1 VADPEIVE
9 IFTEEAGEVLET
21 IAAQLPPWRSA
32 PGGGAP
38 LAELRRAFHTLKGSG
53 RMVGAGQIGE
63 LSWSVEQLLNRVIE
77 RTLEPSP
84 AVVEAVE
91 RVHQLLPALVQ
102 AFAGGPG
109 VDETTVH
116 TLQSAVQAVMRG
128 EAPQWAPTAA
138 EAPHEPVAEELLPE
152 AVAPEEWLPEAEAV
166 PELAEELVAEPEPLA
181 GQPQGQAPDPEIAA
195 IFTEE
200 AAEVLERIAT
210 QLPLWRAAPLAGA
223 PLEELRRAFH
233 TLKGSGRMVG
243 AELVGELSWSVEHLL
258 NRVTERALEPSP
270 AVIEAVERVRGQQLP
285 ALVRVSPAGRAVDAK
300 PRCGRCRRQ
309 WSR

>member
-1 VADPEIVE
+1 M
-9 IFTEEAGEVLET
+9 T
-21 IAAQLPPWRSA
+21 
-32 PGGGAP
+32 
-38 LAELRRAFHTLKGSG
+38 KG
-53 RMVGAGQIGE
+53 
-63 LSWSVEQLLNRVIE
+63 LC
-77 RTLEPSP
+77 
-84 AVVEAVE
+84 EAVE

-181 GQPQGQAPDPEIAA
+181 GQPQGQAPDPEIVE

-200 AAEVLERIAT
+200 AAEVLETIAT

-270 AVIEAVERVRGQQLP
+270 AVIEAVERVQRALP
-285 ALVRVSPAGRAVDAK
+285 ALVRAYASGESVGEVAVRTLKASVDAVARGEAPGWAWWCWTSTPHMNATTLSACASSSNNRAPLPCSSCWFRCASSCPPPK
-300 PRCGRCRRQ
+300 KRPSPVTPPR
-309 WSR
+309 